1 MSDQAWARDQE
12 SLVTEQ
18 ASPPAAG
25 APADSAPAP
34 AAPLTVVPV
43 PAADPDAAPT
53 TPTAVPAGTPTGT
66 PTATATPAPVQD
78 DRPSQ
83 ARQRWHVR
91 YRRAAVLAD
100 AATAVIA
107 GSAGA
112 LVAFNRASLW
122 QLAFVALVTVS
133 WVGALSLSHGY
144 EKRYIGTTAE
154 EYRAVFHAVVG
165 LFSLVAF
172 AAYALKPDIAREMV
186 LVSVPLLLV
195 LGLLARHALRR
206 SLYRRRTRG
215 LDVERTVVIG
225 DVHAIGRLIREIR
238 RAPSQGMH
246 VVAACVSGLDTSGDG
261 LTSVEGVPVF
271 GYPAQAMSTVDL
283 FDAEVVAVSNHLD
296 MEDKALRRL
305 SWALEERGVD
315 LVVAPGIVEV
325 AGPRLSI
332 RPVAGVSLL
341 HVERPVMSG
350 ARRVVKS
357 VVDRAL
363 SILLFLAAAPVLGAI
378 ALAVRLDSPGPV
390 LFRQTRV
397 GARGEEFQMLKFR
410 TMCADAEAR
419 LRELA
424 SSTDAGNTVLFK
436 MKADPRVTRV
446 GRLLRRYSLD
456 ELPQLINVLRGEMS
470 LVGPRPP
477 LPSEV
482 AGYEPD
488 AVRRLRVQP
497 GLTGLWQVS
506 GRSDLSWEDSLRL
519 DLWYVDNW
527 SLVLDLQILARTAR
541 AVLKGQGAY

>member
-1 MSDQAWARDQE
+1 MTDQAWARGDEPPVVGQVSAPGPDDAAAPAE
-12 SLVTEQ
+12 TSLPASTEAPLASGRSVSATFQAPVPPVPLSSVTATVGGPVAVADRPGRARRRWHERYRRS
-18 ASPPAAG
+18 AVVADLLTGAAAG
-25 APADSAPAP
+25 A
-34 AAPLTVVPV
+34 L
-43 PAADPDAAPT
+43 
-53 TPTAVPAGTPTGT
+53 
-66 PTATATPAPVQD
+66 
-78 DRPSQ
+78 
-83 ARQRWHVR
+83 
-91 YRRAAVLAD
+91 
-100 AATAVIA
+100 
-107 GSAGA
+107 GA
-112 LVAFNRASLW
+112 LVAFHRPRAIEVAAFAVVVSLI
-122 QLAFVALVTVS
+122 
-133 WVGALSLSHGY
+133 WVVALSLSHGY
-144 EKRYIGTTAE
+144 EKRYLGTTTE
-154 EYRAVFHAVVG
+154 EYRAVFHAAVA
-165 LFSLVAF
+165 LFCLVAF
-172 AAYALKPDIAREMV
+172 ASYAVRADIARNTVTVILPM
-186 LVSVPLLLV
+186 LLV
-195 LGLLARHALRR
+195 VGLLARHSLRR

-215 LDVERTVVIG
+215 RDLERTVVIG
-225 DVHAIGRLIREIR
+225 DVQSIGRLIREIR

-296 MEDKALRRL
+296 MENKALRRL

-332 RPVAGVSLL
+332 RPVAGVPLL

-350 ARRVVKS
+350 ARRLVKS
-357 VVDRAL
+357 SVDRTL
-363 SILLFLAAAPVLGAI
+363 SVLFFLLAAPALGLI
-378 ALAVRLDSPGPV
+378 ALAVRLDSPGPA

-410 TMCADAEAR
+410 TMCVNAEAR
-419 LRELA
+419 LVEVQEK
-424 SSTDAGNTVLFK
+424 SDAGNAVLFK
-436 MKADPRVTRV
+436 MKQDPRITRL
-446 GRLLRRYSLD
+446 GRVLRRFSLD

-477 LPSEV
+477 LPTEV
-482 AGYEPD
+482 AGYAPD

-506 GRSDLSWEDSLRL
+506 GRSDLSWDDSLRL

>member
-1 MSDQAWARDQE
+1 MA
-12 SLVTEQ
+12 
-18 ASPPAAG
+18 
-25 APADSAPAP
+25 
-34 AAPLTVVPV
+34 
-43 PAADPDAAPT
+43 
-53 TPTAVPAGTPTGT
+53 
-66 PTATATPAPVQD
+66 
-78 DRPSQ
+78 DRPGR
-83 ARQRWHVR
+83 ARRRWHES
-91 YRRAAVLAD
+91 YRRSAVATDLLIGMGAAAV
-100 AATAVIA
+100 TAQ
-107 GSAGA
+107 
-112 LVAFNRASLW
+112 VAFQRPSALK
-122 QLAFVALVTVS
+122 VALFIVAVALIWVS
-133 WVGALSLSHGY
+133 ALSLSHGY
-144 EKRYIGTTAE
+144 EKRYLGTTTE
-154 EYRAVFHAVVG
+154 EYRAVFHASVA
-165 LFSLVAF
+165 LFCLVAF
-172 AAYALKPDIAREMV
+172 VSYAAKADIGRNTVIVV
-186 LVSVPLLLV
+186 LPLLLV
-195 LGLLARHALRR
+195 GGLLSRHMLRR

-215 LDVERTVVIG
+215 RDLERTVVIG
-225 DVHAIGRLIREIR
+225 DVNSIGRLIREIR

-296 MEDKALRRL
+296 MENKALRRL

-332 RPVAGVSLL
+332 RPVAGIPLL

-350 ARRVVKS
+350 ARRLVKS
-357 VVDRAL
+357 SVDRTL
-363 SILLFLAAAPVLGAI
+363 SVLFFLLAAPVLGLIAI
-378 ALAVRLDSPGPV
+378 AVRIDSPGPA

-410 TMCADAEAR
+410 TMCVDAEAR
-419 LRELA
+419 LAEVQSA
-424 SSTDAGNTVLFK
+424 SDAGNAVLFK
-436 MKADPRVTRV
+436 MKQDPRITRL
-446 GRLLRRYSLD
+446 GRVLRRFSLD

-477 LPSEV
+477 LPTEV
-482 AGYEPD
+482 AGYAPD

-506 GRSDLSWEDSLRL
+506 GRSDLSWDDSLRL